1 MKILKASISELDQI
15 VSLFDDYRQFYGQ
28 KSDIDAARE
37 FLRNRFANNE
47 SVIFLAMTESNEA
60 LGFVQL
66 YPSFSSVAMKPMWY
80 LNDLFV
86 SDGSRNQGVARAL
99 LQKVK
104 CFAKETNALT
114 VKLAT
119 SATNDKAKS
128 LYESEGYDKVVAFEH
143 YTQKVKQA

>member
-1 MKILKASISELDQI
+1 MKILKAAISELDQI

-37 FLRNRFANNE
+37 FLRNRFVNNE
-47 SVIFLAMTESNEA
+47 SVIFLAMTENNEA

-86 SDGSRNQGVARAL
+86 SDGSRNKGVARAL

-104 CFAKETNALT
+104 YFANETNALT

-119 SATNDKAKS
+119 SSTNEKAKS
-128 LYESEGYDKVVAFEH
+128 LYESEGYDRVVAFEH
-143 YTQKVKQA
+143 YTQRVKQA

>member
-1 MKILKASISELDQI
+1 MKILKAAISELDQI

-37 FLRNRFANNE
+37 FLRNRFVNNE
-47 SVIFLAMTESNEA
+47 SVIFLAMTENNEA

-86 SDGSRNQGVARAL
+86 SDGS
-99 LQKVK
+99 
-104 CFAKETNALT
+104 
-114 VKLAT
+114 
-119 SATNDKAKS
+119 
-128 LYESEGYDKVVAFEH
+128 
-143 YTQKVKQA
+143 

>member
-1 MKILKASISELDQI
+1 MKILKAAISELDQI

-37 FLRNRFANNE
+37 FLRNRFVNNE
-47 SVIFLAMTESNEA
+47 SVIFLAMTENNEA

-86 SDGSRNQGVARAL
+86 SDGSRNKGVARAL

-104 CFAKETNALT
+104 YFANETNALT

-119 SATNDKAKS
+119 SSTNEKAKS

-143 YTQKVKQA
+143 YTQRVKQA